1 MIDTDSKVVEE
12 LLKGCLQNSREAQRK
27 LYQHFYGYA
36 MSICVRYS
44 KDDEEA
50 KEVLND
56 GFMKV
61 FTKLKQYDQKKPF
74 KGWVRRIMINTA
86 LDNYRHN
93 LKHYH
98 GVDLEDASPVA
109 DGADIVGNLNYE
121 YLISLIQQ
129 LSPAYKAVFNLY
141 VIDGY
146 NHEEIAEILGISSG
160 TSKSNLSKARA
171 NLREILKKSRVDE
184 LEQYV

>member
-1 MIDTDSKVVEE
+1 VSATESKE
-12 LLKGCLQNSREAQRK
+12 LEPLLQACLKQDREAQRK
-27 LYQHFYGYA
+27 LYMNFYGYA
-36 MSICVRYS
+36 MCICVRYS
-44 KDDEEA
+44 SNTEEA

-61 FTKLKQYDQKKPF
+61 FTKLKQYDFKKPF

-93 LKHYH
+93 LKNYH
-98 GVDLEDASPVA
+98 LQEIETVEVESDAYDV
-109 DGADIVGNLNYE
+109 VQQLNYE
-121 YLISLIQQ
+121 YLISLIQM
-129 LSPAYKAVFNLY
+129 LSPAYKAVFNLF

-146 NHEEIAEILGISSG
+146 THEEIAEMLGISVG

-171 NLREILKKSRVDE
+171 NLREALKKSRIDE
-184 LEQYV
+184 RTQYA